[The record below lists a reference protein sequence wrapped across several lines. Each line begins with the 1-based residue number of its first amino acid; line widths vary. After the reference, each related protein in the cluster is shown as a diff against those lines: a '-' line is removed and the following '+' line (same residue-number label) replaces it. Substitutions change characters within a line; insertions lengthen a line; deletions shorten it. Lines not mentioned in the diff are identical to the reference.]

1 VNFSSGTLSG
11 KSQLRF
17 ASASSPVPCSA
28 SLLAYCSVESDA
40 MSDKTRKAGGRPFQK
55 GVSGNPGGR
64 RKQDYRIKDLA
75 QKHTTEAIAT
85 LRSIMKGSDDDRA
98 RVAAANAILDRGYG
112 KPAQS
117 VDVTN
122 SDGSMSQAWLA
133 AMRAVDGEVEEQHV
147 EH

>member
-1 VNFSSGTLSG
+1 
-11 KSQLRF
+11 
-17 ASASSPVPCSA
+17 
-28 SLLAYCSVESDA
+28 
-40 MSDKTRKAGGRPFQK
+40 MSFKK
-55 GVSGNPGGR
+55 GQSGNPGGR

-75 QKHTTEAIAT
+75 QRYTVEALAT

-117 VDVTN
+117 VDLTN

-133 AMRAVDGEVEEQHV
+133 AMKAVDNEAPAEQHV

>member
-1 VNFSSGTLSG
+1 MSG
-11 KSQLRF
+11 KPGNPRW
-17 ASASSPVPCSA
+17 
-28 SLLAYCSVESDA
+28 
-40 MSDKTRKAGGRPFQK
+40 QK
-55 GVSGNPGGR
+55 GQSGNPGGR

-75 QKHTTEAIAT
+75 QQYTDEALAT
-85 LRSIMKGSDDDRA
+85 LRSIMKASEDDRA

-117 VDVTN
+117 VDITN

-133 AMRAVDGEVEEQHV
+133 AMKEVDEGIEEHRV

>member
-1 VNFSSGTLSG
+1 MSG
-11 KSQLRF
+11 K
-17 ASASSPVPCSA
+17 PGNP
-28 SLLAYCSVESDA
+28 
-40 MSDKTRKAGGRPFQK
+40 GWPK

-75 QKHTTEAIAT
+75 QKYTNEALAT
-85 LRSIMKGSDDDRA
+85 LRSIMKGSEDDRA

-117 VDVTN
+117 VDLTS

-133 AMRAVDGEVEEQHV
+133 AMKAVDNEVESEATVQH
-147 EH
+147 